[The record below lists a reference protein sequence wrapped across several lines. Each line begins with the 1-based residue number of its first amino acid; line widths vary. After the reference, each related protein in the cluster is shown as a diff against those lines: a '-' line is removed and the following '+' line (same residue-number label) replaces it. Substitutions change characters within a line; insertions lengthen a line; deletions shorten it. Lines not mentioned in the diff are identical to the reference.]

1 MQSVELPKSTD
12 EAVPEVDKSKQ
23 EQLQEEIKQSTKGAD
38 FCIKEISES

>member
-1 MQSVELPKSTD
+1 VQSVELPKST
-12 EAVPEVDKSKQ
+12 EAVPEVDQSKQ